1 LLNGVTLKGGL
12 LAKQRRDLDWAAR
25 KLRADLLCDSISTD
39 PRHEAAG
46 FSLSLEMWRHSAA
59 KLTNFDRLFHYVEC
73 QGDVDLALTSFDW
86 GRDVESARQLLT
98 RYQRL
103 LPLPPKFRRLPRL
116 EGVLEAHRALHDS
129 SKPLVRA
136 DFDHSLDT
144 WRWVLRLCPEA
155 SAPLQLA
162 ALFHDIERLETEAD
176 ARVEHLARDYLTFKR
191 RHAARGAHI
200 AARVLAPVGIDT
212 DTLERMVELIAAHE
226 QPREDFELMLLNDA
240 DALSFFSLNSCGYLR
255 YFGVTQTWN
264 KVDYTLRRMS
274 RAARALLPTLRHP
287 PLINDMLRALQTE
300 TESLRAGAI
309 HG

>member
-1 LLNGVTLKGGL
+1 LLNRVTLKGGL

-25 KLRADLLCDSISTD
+25 KLQADLLCESISTE
-39 PRHEAAG
+39 PRSDATEFG
-46 FSLSLEMWRHSAA
+46 LSLEMWRRGDAELS
-59 KLTNFDRLFHYVEC
+59 NFDRLLHYVEY
-73 QGDVDLALTSFDW
+73 QSNVDLTLTSFDW
-86 GRDVESARQLLT
+86 DCDVQSAFELLT

-103 LPLPPKFRRLPRL
+103 LPLPPKLRRLPQL
-116 EGVLEAHRALHDS
+116 QGVLDAHRAVHDP

-162 ALFHDIERLETEAD
+162 ALFHDIERLDTEAD
-176 ARVEHLARDYLTFKR
+176 ARVEHLAEDYLSFKR
-191 RHAARGAHI
+191 RHAARGARI
-200 AARVLAPVGIDT
+200 AARILAPLGIDT
-212 DTLERMVELIAAHE
+212 DTLQRMVQLIAAHE
-226 QPREDFELMLLNDA
+226 QPRKDLELTLLNDA

-274 RAARALLPTLRHP
+274 RGARELLPTLRHP
-287 PLINDMLRALQTE
+287 PLIRHMLRALQTE
-300 TESLRAGAI
+300 TESLPAGAS